1 MKWLVSAV
9 LKVCKF
15 LYGVSGFTLVVMML
29 LTVLDVALRMVGRPI
44 TGVYELVGY
53 FASIV
58 VGFALPFTTWTRG
71 HIYMEFVIDKL
82 PVQSRD
88 IANILT
94 RIIGI
99 ALFAVVAYNL
109 VDVGIVLYDT
119 GEVSPTL
126 QLPVYPFAWA
136 IAVCCCIICLVL
148 FCDIVRVRGGEYE

>member
-1 MKWLVSAV
+1 MKWLISTV

-71 HIYMEFVIDKL
+71 HIYMEFVVDKL

-119 GEVSPTL
+119 GKVSPTL

-136 IAVCCCIICLVL
+136 VAACCCIICLVL
-148 FCDIVRVRGGEYE
+148 FCDILRVRGGEYE